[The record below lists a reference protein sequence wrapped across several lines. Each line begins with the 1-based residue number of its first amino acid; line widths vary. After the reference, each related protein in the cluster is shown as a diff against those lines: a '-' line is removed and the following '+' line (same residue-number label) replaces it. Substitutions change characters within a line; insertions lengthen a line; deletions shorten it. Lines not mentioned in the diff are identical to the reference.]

1 MASALRKVVVNTANA
16 PAALGPY
23 SQAIRVGSHLY
34 ISGQLGL
41 VPASGEFKTGE
52 PPVRAQTEQAMR
64 NMGEILKT
72 AGATFDHVVK
82 TTILLV
88 DMAHFPVVNDVYKG
102 FFNEAQGYPARACY
116 QVAALP
122 KGGLVEIEAIAVLPE

>member
-1 MASALRKVVVNTANA
+1 MFKISIFLTHFIS
-16 PAALGPY
+16 PSFH

-72 AGATFDHVVK
+72 AGATFDHGW
-82 TTILLV
+82 LL
-88 DMAHFPVVNDVYKG
+88 ARE
-102 FFNEAQGYPARACY
+102 FF
-116 QVAALP
+116 
-122 KGGLVEIEAIAVLPE
+122 